1 MKIDTIAALATGA
14 GTLVL
19 AIATFLSTRSANR
32 AARTAEQAVRIG
44 QRPLLMASRTSDP
57 EQKIMFSDDH
67 WVHVRGGAASVE
79 HGADGGGVV
88 YFVISLRNVGP
99 GVGVVQGWMAYPERT
114 TSVNEHAPVEE
125 FRAHTR
131 DLYIPPND
139 IGLWQGA
146 LRDASEPDHAAFAA
160 AVKERNLMT
169 VDLLYSDVEGHQR
182 TITRFAI
189 APAGENAWLASAVRH
204 WMLDAPSPR

>member
-32 AARTAEQAVRIG
+32 AARTAEQAVQLG

-57 EQKIMFSDDH
+57 EQKIMFADNH
-67 WVHVRGGAASVE
+67 WVRVGGGGASIE
-79 HGADGGGVV
+79 HVDRVV

-99 GVGVVQGWMAYPERT
+99 GVAVVQGWTAYPEQLT
-114 TSVNEHAPVEE
+114 AMIEHRPIEQ
-125 FRAHTR
+125 FRPHTR
-131 DLYIPPND
+131 DLYIPPTD

-146 LRDASEPDHAAFAA
+146 LRDANDPDHAAFAG
-160 AVKERNLMT
+160 AVSERTLIT

-182 TITRFAI
+182 TISRFAI

-204 WMLDAPSPR
+204 WMLDAPNPR